1 VIKNPPT
8 NAGDEDSIS
17 KLRRSS
23 REGNGN
29 YSTVLD
35 WEIPWIEEP
44 GRPQSMGGCNR
55 VGYNL
60 TTNDN
65 SCH

>member
-1 VIKNPPT
+1 MIKNPPT

-17 KLRRSS
+17 KSRRSS

-35 WEIPWIEEP
+35 WEIPWTEEP
-44 GRPQSMGGCNR
+44 CRPQSMG
-55 VGYNL
+55 VATEL
-60 TTNDN
+60 DTT
-65 SCH
+65 

>member
-1 VIKNPPT
+1 MGFLGGSVVKNPPT
-8 NAGDEDSIS
+8 NAGGEDSIPKS
-17 KLRRSS
+17 RRSS

-44 GRPQSMGGCNR
+44 GRPQSMGSAKESDM
-55 VGYNL
+55 
-60 TTNDN
+60 T
-65 SCH
+65 